1 MKIVHIDIQNFR
13 KLKSCRIELAET
25 STIFVGANNSG
36 KTSAMDA
43 LIMFLKKAKRK
54 EISTTDIT
62 LSNWA
67 GIEKIGT
74 DWLTLGEDQQLDLTL
89 DSWREQLPSI
99 DVWLEVDESKLHY
112 VRHLLPTLD
121 WDGGLLGARLILEP
135 RDPEELYKAYSSARS
150 AATKTM
156 ACRQSG
162 SDDNSS
168 SSLALWPTSMRDF
181 LDRKLQSYFT
191 INAYVLDPELANNT
205 PSQPITE
212 YMEAMEGDPFD
223 GLFKIDIINAQRGF
237 SDPNSG
243 EGAANSDRRL
253 SAQLRSYFDKHLN
266 PNELPEASDLDALE
280 AMEAARSAFDEK
292 LKSSFSNAIGEL
304 EGLNYPGFSDPQI
317 LLSSKVNPLEGLNHD
332 SAVQFNVLRTD
343 TPSTAGFCLPEKYN
357 GLGYQNLISMIFNL
371 IRFRDEWMRVG
382 KAGKREENSSKPI
395 EPLHLML
402 IEEPEA
408 HLHAQVQQVFIKK
421 AYSVLR
427 AHTDLGNKEQF
438 STQMLVSTHS
448 SHITHEVDFTG
459 LRYFRRKQVSA
470 VQEVPY
476 ACVVNMSAV
485 FGLEPRRRPKGQDP
499 EEQKRIE
506 TAQFATRYLRTTHC
520 DLFFAD
526 AAILI
531 EGPAERMLV
540 PHFIRHHHPEL
551 DRSYISLLEIGGSH
565 AHRLR
570 PLIEALGIPTLII
583 TDLDSLEKKV
593 TEGKNADDEPKFK
606 TNKVRPQK
614 GQNQLTGN
622 DTLKT
627 WAPGK
632 TDLDGVIEA
641 SPEEKTTSCGKV
653 RVAYP
658 SLTKVAFASGDEQSA
673 NPEIVIPYTFE
684 DALVLANIPLFKN
697 MFGQTGLTKK
707 MAASTQVATIEDAC
721 DAMFEALNKSAKKA
735 EMALDLLYLTDPLT
749 LKPPLYIQ
757 EGLDWLKGTLEEL
770 AHQPQSEKPQLA
782 KILAAEDVEA

>member
-1 MKIVHIDIQNFR
+1 MKIAHIDIQNFR
-13 KLKSCRIELAET
+13 KLKSCRVELAET
-25 STIFVGANNSG
+25 NTILVGANNSG

-43 LIMFLKKAKRK
+43 LIMFLKKSKRK
-54 EISTTDIT
+54 ELSTTDIT
-62 LSNWA
+62 LSNWDS
-67 GIEKIGT
+67 IEKIGT
-74 DWLTLGEDQQLDLTL
+74 DWLSVGEDQQPDLTR
-89 DSWREQLPSI
+89 DTWRKQLPSI
-99 DVWLEVDESKLHY
+99 DVWLDVDESQIHY

-135 RDPEELYKAYSSARS
+135 QNPEDLYKAYISART
-150 AATKTM
+150 AAQNTVAIRK
-156 ACRQSG
+156 AKN
-162 SDDNSS
+162 DNNNSP
-168 SSLALWPTSMRDF
+168 SLALWPTSMRDF
-181 LDRKLQSYFT
+181 LKRNIHSYFT
-191 INAYVLDPELANNT
+191 INAYVLDPALVNGT
-205 PSQPITE
+205 PQPFTE
-212 YMEAMEGDPFD
+212 YMEEMDIDPFD

-243 EGAANSDRRL
+243 EGIANSDRRL

-266 PNELPEASDLDALE
+266 PNELPEESDLDALE
-280 AMEAARSAFDEK
+280 AMEAARIAFDEK

-332 SAVQFNVLRTD
+332 SAVQFNVLRD
-343 TPSTAGFCLPEKYN
+343 KAPSTEGFCLPEKYN

-382 KAGKREENSSKPI
+382 KASKREENSSKPI
-395 EPLHLML
+395 EPIHLML

-427 AHTDLGNKEQF
+427 AHSDLGDKKQF
-438 STQMLVSTHS
+438 STQMVVSTHS
-448 SHITHEVDFTG
+448 SHITHETDFTG
-459 LRYFRRKQVSA
+459 LRYFRRTPLA
-470 VQEVPY
+470 TAREVPC
-476 ACVVNMSAV
+476 ASVVNMSTI
-485 FGLEPRRRPKGQDP
+485 FGIERKKHANGQDP

-540 PHFIRHHHPEL
+540 PHFIRNHYPEL

-570 PLIEALGIPTLII
+570 PLIESLGIPVLII
-583 TDLDSLEKKV
+583 TDLDSLAKEETGDVNRK
-593 TEGKNADDEPKFK
+593 GEPKFK
-606 TNKVRPQK
+606 TKKARPQT

-627 WAPGK
+627 WVP
-632 TDLDGVIEA
+632 
-641 SPEEKTTSCGKV
+641 EKTYLDEVVEVFSEQKVSHCGKV

-658 SLTKVAFASGDEQSA
+658 SKILVTLLPDSKGLTGFRSA
-673 NPEIVIPYTFE
+673 IPYTFE
-684 DALVLANIPLFKN
+684 DALVLANLPIFQR
-697 MFGQTGLTKK
+697 MTQVTGLTKK
-707 MAASTQVATIEDAC
+707 MADATKKECFDETCED
-721 DAMFEALNKSAKKA
+721 MFNALDKSAKKA
-735 EMALDLLYLTDPLT
+735 EMALDLLYSVDPGT
-749 LKPPLYIQ
+749 FRPPYYIK
-757 EGLDWLKGTLEEL
+757 EGLSWLKTTLEAL
-770 AHQPQSEKPQLA
+770 AHPKSTQ
-782 KILAAEDVEA
+782 EDNL

>member
-43 LIMFLKKAKRK
+43 LIMFLKKGKQK
-54 EISTTDIT
+54 ELSTTDIT

-67 GIEKIGT
+67 DIEKIGS
-74 DWLTLGEDQQLDLTL
+74 DWFGTCEDQQPDFSLDI
-89 DSWREQLPSI
+89 WRKQLPSI
-99 DVWLEVDESKLHY
+99 DIWLEVDESKIHY

-135 RDPEELYKAYSSARS
+135 KDIEELYKAYASAYLS
-150 AATKTM
+150 AQATM
-156 ACRQSG
+156 ASRQTGIG
-162 SDDNSS
+162 SNIS

-191 INAYVLDPELANNT
+191 INAYVLDPELANNR
-205 PSQPITE
+205 PSQAITE
-212 YMEAMEGDPFD
+212 NMEAMDSDPFD

-243 EGAANSDRRL
+243 EGSANSDRRL

-266 PNELPEASDLDALE
+266 PNELPDASDLDALE
-280 AMEAARSAFDEK
+280 AMEAARTAFDEK
-292 LKSSFSNAIGEL
+292 LKGSFSNAIGEL
-304 EGLNYPGFSDPQI
+304 EGLNYPGFSDPKI

-343 TPSTAGFCLPEKYN
+343 TPSAAGFCLPEKYN

-382 KAGKREENSSKPI
+382 KAGKREENSNKPI

-427 AHTDLGNKEQF
+427 AHSDLGDMKHF

-459 LRYFRRKQVSA
+459 LRYFRRKQVST
-470 VQEVPY
+470 VQEVPCAY
-476 ACVVNMSAV
+476 VVNMSTV
-485 FGLEPRRRPKGQDP
+485 FGLESKRRTKGQDP
-499 EEQKRIE
+499 KEQKRIE

-526 AAILI
+526 AAILV
-531 EGPAERMLV
+531 EGPVERMLV
-540 PHFIRHHHPEL
+540 PHFIRHHYPEL

-583 TDLDSLEKKV
+583 TDLDSLEKEK
-593 TEGKNADDEPKFK
+593 TGEKDAKGNPKFRTRKIRPQTGKN
-606 TNKVRPQK
+606 
-614 GQNQLTGN
+614 QLSGN

-627 WAPGK
+627 WVPGR
-632 TDLDGVIEA
+632 TDLDEVIGISSA
-641 SPEEKTTSCGKV
+641 QKVSQCGKV

-658 SLTKVAFASGDEQSA
+658 SKIMVTLPTNNKGLVGFKSA
-673 NPEIVIPYTFE
+673 IPYTFE
-684 DALVLANIPLFKN
+684 DALVLANLPTFKC
-697 MFGQTGLTKK
+697 MTQVSGLTRK
-707 MAASTQVATIEDAC
+707 MADATQKTTLDETC
-721 DAMFEALNKSAKKA
+721 QEMFEALGKSAKKA
-735 EMALDLLYLTDPLT
+735 EMALDLLYLVDPST
-749 LKPPLYIQ
+749 FRAPYYIH
-757 EGLDWLKGTLEEL
+757 EGLSWLKTNLDGLVQPKSSLEVS
-770 AHQPQSEKPQLA
+770 P
-782 KILAAEDVEA
+782 

>member
-1 MKIVHIDIQNFR
+1 MKIAHIDIQNFR
-13 KLKSCRIELAET
+13 KLKSCRVELAET
-25 STIFVGANNSG
+25 NTILVGANNSG

-43 LIMFLKKAKRK
+43 LIMFLKKSKRK
-54 EISTTDIT
+54 ELSTTDIT
-62 LSNWA
+62 LSNWSSIEQI
-67 GIEKIGT
+67 GI
-74 DWLTLGEDQQLDLTL
+74 DWASIGEDQQPDLTR
-89 DSWREQLPSI
+89 DGWRKQLPSI
-99 DVWLEVDESKLHY
+99 DVWLEVDESQIHY
-112 VRHLLPTLD
+112 VSHLLPTLD

-135 RDPEELYKAYSSARS
+135 KDPEELYKAYVSARS
-150 AATKTM
+150 AAQATLAIRK
-156 ACRQSG
+156 AKNG
-162 SDDNSS
+162 NSNS
-168 SSLALWPTSMRDF
+168 PSLSLWPTSMRDF
-181 LDRKLQSYFT
+181 LERNLQSYFT
-191 INAYVLDPELANNT
+191 VNAYVLNPSLANR
-205 PSQPITE
+205 PSQPFTE
-212 YMEAMEGDPFD
+212 YMEAMDSDPFD

-243 EGAANSDRRL
+243 EGVANSDRRL
-253 SAQLRSYFDKHLN
+253 SAQLRHYFDKHLN
-266 PNELPEASDLDALE
+266 PNELPEESDLDALE
-280 AMEAARSAFDEK
+280 AMEAARIAFDEK

-332 SAVQFNVLRTD
+332 SAVQFNVLRDGT
-343 TPSTAGFCLPEKYN
+343 TSTEGFCLPEKYN

-382 KAGKREENSSKPI
+382 KASKREENSSKPI
-395 EPLHLML
+395 EPIHLML

-427 AHTDLGNKEQF
+427 AHSDLGDKKQF
-438 STQMLVSTHS
+438 STQMVVSTHS
-448 SHITHEVDFTG
+448 SHITHESDFTG
-459 LRYFRRKQVSA
+459 LRYFRRNPAATVR
-470 VQEVPY
+470 EVPC
-476 ACVVNMSAV
+476 ASVVNMSAI
-485 FGLEPRRRPKGQDP
+485 FGIERKRQANGLDS

-540 PHFIRHHHPEL
+540 PHFIRNHYPEL

-570 PLIEALGIPTLII
+570 PLIEAMGMPVLII
-583 TDLDSLEKKV
+583 TDLDSLAKEATGETDAKD
-593 TEGKNADDEPKFK
+593 NPKFNTKKARPK
-606 TNKVRPQK
+606 T

-632 TDLDGVIEA
+632 TDLDEVVGVSSDQKI
-641 SPEEKTTSCGKV
+641 SQCGKV

-658 SLTKVAFASGDEQSA
+658 SRILVTLPPDNKGLTGFESA
-673 NPEIVIPYTFE
+673 IPYTFE
-684 DALVLANIPLFKN
+684 DALVLANLPTFKR
-697 MFGQTGLTKK
+697 MTKVTGLTKK
-707 MAASTQVATIEDAC
+707 MADAIQKATLDESC
-721 DAMFEALNKSAKKA
+721 EEMFKALNKSAKKA
-735 EMALDLLYLTDPLT
+735 EMALDLLYSTDPST
-749 LKPPLYIQ
+749 FRMPHYIH
-757 EGLDWLKGTLEEL
+757 EGLSWLKATLEEL
-770 AHQPQSEKPQLA
+770 AQPQLA
-782 KILAAEDVEA
+782 QEVES